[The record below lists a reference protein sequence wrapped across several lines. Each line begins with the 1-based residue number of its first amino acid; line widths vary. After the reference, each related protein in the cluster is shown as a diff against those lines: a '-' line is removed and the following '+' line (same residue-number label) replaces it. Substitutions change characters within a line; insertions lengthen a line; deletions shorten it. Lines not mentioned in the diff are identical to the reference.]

1 MDYIGVIAVIM
12 FMPILLV
19 AVVFDNA
26 SASGYNAVM
35 TVCILTFVIGGAVGL
50 LCLKA
55 R

>member
-12 FMPILLV
+12 FLPFLLV
-19 AVVFDNA
+19 AVIFDNA

-35 TVCILTFVIGGAVGL
+35 TACAFVFIIGGAVGL